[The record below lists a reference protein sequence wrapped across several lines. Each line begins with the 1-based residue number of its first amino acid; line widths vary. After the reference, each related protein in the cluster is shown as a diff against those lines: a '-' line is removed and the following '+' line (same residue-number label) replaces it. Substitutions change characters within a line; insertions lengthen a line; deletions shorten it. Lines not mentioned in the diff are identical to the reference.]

1 MCVIVSVRSGCMACF
16 RSCACKLSGG
26 ATAKRQRYPRGTG
39 DSERVT
45 PDHLPEAGAA
55 PSTTSCPLRSV
66 PLTRCLAA
74 KSSVLFECH

>member
-39 DSERVT
+39 DSEHKGPFTIQQYALDAVRIYNT
-45 PDHLPEAGAA
+45 KHCSPQLDFRG
-55 PSTTSCPLRSV
+55 SR
-66 PLTRCLAA
+66 
-74 KSSVLFECH
+74 